1 MTEPTD
7 LELVDHFLGRG
18 PAGAR
23 SRIDA
28 QLTQAPELKQ
38 RYDDLAATWELLGAA
53 DVPLAQR
60 DLWDGLAEKLQYQP
74 SRLTVL
80 APVFRAPFWARA
92 AAAVVVAACVG
103 YGTAQ
108 LHLGLGGSAVQPV
121 DVAEAEVAE
130 QLGLAAFGGSTIE
143 QLAEGLT
150 GTSDST
156 E

>member
-18 PAGAR
+18 PDDAR
-23 SRIDA
+23 RRLDA
-28 QLTQAPELKQ
+28 QLTQTPELKR

-53 DVPLAQR
+53 EVSLAQR
-60 DLWDGLAEKLQYQP
+60 DLWDGVAAKLQYQP

-80 APVFRAPFWARA
+80 APIFRAPFWARA
-92 AAAVVVAACVG
+92 AAAVVVATCVG

-108 LHLGLGGSAVQPV
+108 LHLGLGSGAVQPV

-130 QLGLAAFGGSTIE
+130 QLGLAAFEGGTIR